1 MPCRQCPQFFN
12 FIIIMMTEN
21 KNSDTFSVQSYSDDL
36 DGNSYFSTKFSG
48 LWLVQFNI
56 QCLGMVIQGLVH
68 HSIWH
73 ILKIKWKLSSSVDN
87 IIYFVYNNKTIRVKM
102 VLKQIQDNKCFYQ
115 KKSLK
120 QFLWI
125 NKLPFLIFFLQ
136 YMSSWTSN

>member
-1 MPCRQCPQFFN
+1 
-12 FIIIMMTEN
+12 MMTEN

-68 HSIWH
+68 HSNWH

-87 IIYFVYNNKTIRVKM
+87 IIYFVYNNKTIRGQNG
-102 VLKQIQDNKCFYQ
+102 LETN
-115 KKSLK
+115 
-120 QFLWI
+120 
-125 NKLPFLIFFLQ
+125 
-136 YMSSWTSN
+136 TG